1 MSGLGNIRIIL
12 VEPSH
17 PGNIGAVA
25 RAMKTMCLER
35 LYLIKP
41 KYFPHAEAT
50 ARASGADDILAKAI
64 LCASLSQ
71 AVKGCSLVFATS
83 ARKRS
88 LRWPQLTPRE
98 CAHQAI
104 LEVQR
109 GEVGVV
115 FGREQSGL
123 SNVEL
128 DICHAMVSIPC
139 NPRYSSLNL
148 AAALQIVC
156 YELLLAREDPRAKA
170 AIDDVPIKDD
180 IPAEIEQVE
189 QYYEHLERTLIT
201 LGFLNPHH
209 PKHLMRRLRRLFNR
223 SRLSWKEIKILRGIL
238 TSVEKRMLRQ
248 GPF

>member
-1 MSGLGNIRIIL
+1 
-12 VEPSH
+12 
-17 PGNIGAVA
+17 
-25 RAMKTMCLER
+25 LE
-35 LYLIKP
+35 
-41 KYFPHAEAT
+41 A
-50 ARASGADDILAKAI
+50 
-64 LCASLSQ
+64 
-71 AVKGCSLVFATS
+71 
-83 ARKRS
+83 
-88 LRWPQLTPRE
+88 
-98 CAHQAI
+98 
-104 LEVQR
+104 QR

-139 NPRYSSLNL
+139 NPLYSSLNL

-170 AIDDVPIKDD
+170 AIDDVPIKGD